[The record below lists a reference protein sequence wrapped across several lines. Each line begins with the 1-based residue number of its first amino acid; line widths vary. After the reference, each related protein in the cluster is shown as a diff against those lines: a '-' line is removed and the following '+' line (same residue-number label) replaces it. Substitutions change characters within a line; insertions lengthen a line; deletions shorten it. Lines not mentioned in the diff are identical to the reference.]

1 MRRISPK
8 RQAKHLHALLRD
20 EFTLDITLN
29 QAQHLTAR
37 TLGYGSWQE
46 LRAQPAPRMGFEL
59 ILEVGHDDYD
69 GFVNP
74 VPSTMQSVL
83 CRDKQHLNEL
93 THVLM
98 ELEHWHEPEHFSF
111 HTGLRMVALLP
122 EDEYGTPDTV
132 HTLFYEMTAEYGV
145 TRPSPHAGTDT
156 ANHTPRSEP

>member
-1 MRRISPK
+1 MRSISPQ
-8 RQAKHLHALLRD
+8 RQAKHLHTLLRD
-20 EFTLDITLN
+20 EFALDVTLN
-29 QAQHLTAR
+29 QAQQLTAR

-46 LRAQPAPRMGFEL
+46 LRAARSTPTRMGFEL

-83 CRDKQHLNEL
+83 CRDEQHLNEL

-132 HTLFYEMTAEYGV
+132 QTLFYTMTAEYGL
-145 TRPSPHAGTDT
+145 TRPPLRPDADAAGHA
-156 ANHTPRSEP
+156 PQE